1 MSIATLTSLNIRGAS
16 KCEFRFFWNM
26 YGGDIGTFAVH
37 VNTQNPEKI
46 GSRGKWLDSGGSES
60 TVATRC
66 AVMSINTKCFKMCVQ
81 LFSTQLVIS
90 KELIELLTL

>member
-1 MSIATLTSLNIRGAS
+1 MGI
-16 KCEFRFFWNM
+16 
-26 YGGDIGTFAVH
+26 FAVH

-66 AVMSINTKCFKMCVQ
+66 AVMSINTKRFKTVCATVQ
-81 LFSTQLVIS
+81 YSACRWQGTH
-90 KELIELLTL
+90 

>member
-1 MSIATLTSLNIRGAS
+1 
-16 KCEFRFFWNM
+16 M

-66 AVMSINTKCFKMCVQ
+66 HCCYVNKYKMIQDVRATVQ
-81 LFSTQLVIS
+81 YSACYSQGTH
-90 KELIELLTL
+90 